1 MAKRGR
7 YMPLTITRRK
17 LMMAMSVDLSCGSG
31 RDKVV
36 RLVSVNPET
45 MQQLP
50 VIAAE
55 EMKYFRQQGVD
66 VQVESLPSSARAMQA
81 LLGGSADV
89 VSTLFDQLILMA
101 AANRGVRSFLL
112 MQRCPMLAVVVSPV
126 TRKPITRMLDLKG
139 RTIGVTSPGSGT
151 HLQLNYMLSRS
162 GVKASEVSIVGLGQN
177 AARVAALEAGKVDAA
192 ILGDPGATLLHG
204 SRLTR

>member
-1 MAKRGR
+1 MRFT
-7 YMPLTITRRK
+7 MTRRG
-17 LMMAMSVDLSCGSG
+17 LMMASSASLSCRAV

-55 EMKYFRQQGVD
+55 QMNYFRRQGIEVHMD
-66 VQVESLPSSARAMQA
+66 ALPSSARAMQA
-81 LLGGSADV
+81 LLGGSTDV

-126 TRKPITRMLDLKG
+126 TRKPIYHVADLKG
-139 RTIGVTSPGSGT
+139 HTIGVTSPGSGT
-151 HLQLNYMLSRS
+151 HLQLS
-162 GVKASEVSIVGLGQN
+162 
-177 AARVAALEAGKVDAA
+177 
-192 ILGDPGATLLHG
+192 
-204 SRLTR
+204 